1 MTINTK
7 YEQIVL
13 AAVQEVIEMVFSE
26 KPVVKK
32 TTSAS
37 AEKGNQVIASIGLSG
52 SLSSS
57 LVVAASEE
65 TACILVSKMLG
76 SAVTAQSQDMIDGMG
91 EMANIIGGLVKT
103 KLSGEVDTIN
113 LSLPTVVSGG
123 SDLSVHHW
131 IKSEVLWISVKIK
144 EAAFAVL
151 FSYATSPAQASS
163 DPKNSSP
170 SKSASSQDAEDALK
184 KILGSK

>member
-1 MTINTK
+1 
-7 YEQIVL
+7 
-13 AAVQEVIEMVFSE
+13 MVFSE
-26 KPVVKK
+26 KPQVEK

-57 LVVAASEE
+57 LVVAASEK
-65 TACILVSKMLG
+65 TACFLVSKMLG
-76 SAVTAQSQDMIDGMG
+76 SAVAAQSQDMIDGMG

-113 LSLPTVVSGG
+113 LSLPTVVSGE

-131 IKSEVLWISVKIK
+131 IKSEVLWLSVKMK
-144 EAAFAVL
+144 DATFAVL
-151 FSYATSPAQASS
+151 FSYASSPAQTAS
-163 DPKNSSP
+163 DPKSIAAN
-170 SKSASSQDAEDALK
+170 KNASSQDAAESLK
-184 KILGSK
+184 KMLGSK